1 MTILI
6 ENIEK
11 VFMTTGLGIFLIS
24 IWSFYFLGALRFKSI
39 REFSFF
45 RPQIILGLL
54 VLTVAVWGLLSLI
67 NPPNGFPGWT
77 TQSISTDL
85 GGSIGSSILGS
96 SVPVQILRISSLFL
110 LTLIIIN
117 PKLVNLIFQSFKMI
131 FQLIS
136 LLSKKIVSNY
146 QHQNISPTTN
156 PISSKSEQII
166 EVHKPEIKYDSESN
180 SSWGSTAKNL
190 GVSSVGKWSTAV
202 SLPSSPI
209 LKRASELCP
218 RFEPYKNFPSGVMS
232 ISAVVFPSTGLPP
245 GKVDI
250 T

>member
-24 IWSFYFLGALRFKSI
+24 IWSFYFLAVLRIKSI

-54 VLTVAVWGLLSLI
+54 VLTVAVLGILSLI

-77 TQSISTDL
+77 NQSINTDL

-96 SVPVQILRISSLFL
+96 SASIQILRISSLFL

-117 PKLVNLIFQSFKMI
+117 HKSVNLIFQSFKII
-131 FQLIS
+131 FQLLS
-136 LLSKKIVSNY
+136 LLS
-146 QHQNISPTTN
+146 
-156 PISSKSEQII
+156 
-166 EVHKPEIKYDSESN
+166 
-180 SSWGSTAKNL
+180 
-190 GVSSVGKWSTAV
+190 
-202 SLPSSPI
+202 
-209 LKRASELCP
+209 
-218 RFEPYKNFPSGVMS
+218 
-232 ISAVVFPSTGLPP
+232 
-245 GKVDI
+245 
-250 T
+250 

>member
-54 VLTVAVWGLLSLI
+54 VLTAAVWGLLSLI

-146 QHQNISPTTN
+146 QHQNISTSTN
-156 PISSKSEQII
+156 PISSKNDQII
-166 EVHKPEIKYDSESN
+166 EVHKPI
-180 SSWGSTAKNL
+180 
-190 GVSSVGKWSTAV
+190 
-202 SLPSSPI
+202 
-209 LKRASELCP
+209 
-218 RFEPYKNFPSGVMS
+218 
-232 ISAVVFPSTGLPP
+232 
-245 GKVDI
+245 
-250 T
+250 